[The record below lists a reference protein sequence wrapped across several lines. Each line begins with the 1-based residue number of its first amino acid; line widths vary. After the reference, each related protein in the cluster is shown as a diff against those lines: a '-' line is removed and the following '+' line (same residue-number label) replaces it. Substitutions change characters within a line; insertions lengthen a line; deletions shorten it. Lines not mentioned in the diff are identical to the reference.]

1 LLHYQQR
8 LRTGIARSRQLRTIR
23 NIPRKGPR
31 ARNGQKDMESSR
43 RYLLQAEIEY
53 WHEML
58 RINRD
63 RLTDASKQEMRNCL
77 KAAMQALNAGP
88 AFKFRSAA

>member
-1 LLHYQQR
+1 
-8 LRTGIARSRQLRTIR
+8 
-23 NIPRKGPR
+23 
-31 ARNGQKDMESSR
+31 MESSR

-58 RINRD
+58 RINRH
-63 RLTDASKQEMRNCL
+63 RLTEASKQEMRRCL

-88 AFKFRSAA
+88 APKLRSAA